1 MEYELKVNEVWV
13 ELVHKSV
20 AFYLEQWAGG
30 DPDEQIALMTL
41 MKQLDKLKLEV
52 LFDTM

>member
-1 MEYELKVNEVWV
+1 MEYELKVNEVYV
-13 ELVHKSV
+13 ELVHKAV
-20 AFYLEQWAGG
+20 EFYLDKWPGG
-30 DPDEQIALMTL
+30 DPDEQVALMTL